1 VIFKDSLNSSIAGIV
16 KVRKK
21 FDRIKRKKF
30 FFFKADYR
38 VSGENLLICCSNEG
52 EIRGYKFS
60 AETAT
65 IIAANIHKDYQ
76 EAVREL
82 AQKKKVKKND

>member
-1 VIFKDSLNSSIAGIV
+1 M
-16 KVRKK
+16 
-21 FDRIKRKKF
+21 
-30 FFFKADYR
+30 
-38 VSGENLLICCSNEG
+38 ICCSNEG

-82 AQKKKVKKND
+82 AQKKKVKKKWLINKIRISNDRYYFLNFKILMMQQRKAKR

>member
-1 VIFKDSLNSSIAGIV
+1 M
-16 KVRKK
+16 
-21 FDRIKRKKF
+21 
-30 FFFKADYR
+30 
-38 VSGENLLICCSNEG
+38 ICCSNEG